1 MPRRRPWLPNIV
13 PLLALAIIGMGVGA
27 GVSAY
32 AATPPIPTPRPTNV
46 LANLP
51 PGDAAWS
58 TTLAFAESG
67 DWTKAMAVRGR
78 TPDPA
83 LSAVLEWLWLSDPKQ
98 PAGFERV
105 RIFLADNPAWPNED
119 ALVKRAEQ
127 ALPAELSLRQR
138 LDWFEDYP
146 SKTTD
151 GRILY
156 LRTIEETGDRARL
169 RAEVKRIWRNIELGR
184 RAEATFLKRWGDLL
198 SQKDHI
204 SRLDVMLWR
213 GRAGA
218 ARLTLKR
225 VPKDWRL
232 LADARLRL
240 RFSKAGVDAAIRRV
254 PKRLLSDPGL
264 HYERMRWRRRHG
276 LATAARELLLEAP
289 PAKEFLRRWWRER
302 IWHIRKSI
310 DNGDLNDAY
319 LLAASHKQKSGTSFA
334 EAEWLAGWIALRFMQ
349 KPETGLRHFGLLY
362 AGVST
367 PISRARAAYWAGR
380 AAEQLKRGDDARTW
394 YGRAAAYV
402 TTFYGQLAAAR
413 LGAEGPTLPQAPAP
427 DIARL
432 IEIKG
437 HPLVRASE
445 ALIRVERRE
454 LAERFLRTL
463 ARRADQA
470 DHAAII
476 AEIAA
481 ANGFTGTA
489 VYTARKAARK
499 GLILTDRGYPFL
511 SPLPDVPP
519 EPALVHAIIRQESS
533 FDSGAISRVGA
544 RGLMQLMPAT
554 AKLTARKTG
563 LKYVL
568 GNLITEPGSNVALGR
583 SYLAEMLARFDG
595 NYILAIAAY
604 NAGPRRVSQWLKRNG
619 HPSDPS
625 VDVVDWIERIP
636 FSETRNYVQRVLE
649 ALHVYRS
656 RLSSTARVAL
666 RSTPGASDPQDVW
679 CVYACGVL
687 LDQQQAALYQ
697 GRGE

>member
-1 MPRRRPWLPNIV
+1 MPRRLLWLPIIV
-13 PLLALAIIGMGVGA
+13 ALLAHAVIGTSSPA
-27 GVSAY
+27 R
-32 AATPPIPTPRPTNV
+32 AATPPIPTPRPTDGLGV
-46 LANLP
+46 LP
-51 PGDAAWS
+51 PGDAAWRA
-58 TTLAFAESG
+58 TIAYAERG
-67 DWTKAMAVRGR
+67 DWAMAMAVQGR

-83 LSAVLEWLWLSDPKQ
+83 LAAVLEWLWLSDRKR
-98 PAGFERV
+98 PASFERV
-105 RIFLADNPAWPNED
+105 RLFLADNPDWPDEKE
-119 ALVKRAEQ
+119 LIKRAEQ
-127 ALPAELSLRQR
+127 TMPAELALQQR
-138 LDWFEDYP
+138 LDWFETYP
-146 SKTTD
+146 PHTTD

-156 LRTIEETGDRARL
+156 LRTIEETGDPTRL
-169 RAEVKRIWRNIELGR
+169 QAEVKRIWRNIELGR
-184 RAEATFLKRWGDLL
+184 RAEATFIKRWGNLL
-198 SQKDHI
+198 TQDDHI
-204 SRLDVMLWR
+204 SRLDEMLWR

-240 RFSKAGVDAAIRRV
+240 RFNKAGVDAAVNRV
-254 PKRLLSDPGL
+254 PETLLGDPGL

-289 PAKEFLRRWWRER
+289 PAEEFLSLWWRER
-302 IWHIRKSI
+302 IWHIRESI
-310 DNGDLNDAY
+310 DDGDLNDAY
-319 LLAASHKQKSGTSFA
+319 LLAASHKQTKGAGFA
-334 EAEWLAGWIALRFMQ
+334 EAEWLAGWIALRFMN
-349 KPETGLRHFGLLY
+349 KPEVGLRHFGLLY
-362 AGVST
+362 AGVTT
-367 PISRARAAYWAGR
+367 PISLGRAAYWAGR
-380 AAEQLKRGDDARTW
+380 AAEQLKSTDDARSW
-394 YGRAAAYV
+394 YGRAAAHV

-413 LGAEGPTLPQAPAP
+413 LGAEGPDLPPAPAP

-432 IEIKG
+432 AEIRG

-445 ALIRVERRE
+445 VLIRVERRE

-470 DHAAII
+470 DHAAHI

-489 VYTARKAARK
+489 VYTARKAAQK
-499 GLILTDRGYPFL
+499 CLILTDRGYPFL
-511 SPLPDVPP
+511 SPQPDAPP
-519 EPALVHAIIRQESS
+519 EPALVHAIIRQESG

-554 AKLTARKTG
+554 AKQTARNAG

-568 GNLITEPGSNVALGR
+568 GDLLTEPDYNITLGR
-583 SYLAEMLARFDG
+583 RYLTEMLARFDG
-595 NYILAIAAY
+595 HYVLAIAAY
-604 NAGPRRVSQWLKRNG
+604 NAGPHRVARWIKRHG
-619 HPSDPS
+619 HPNDPS

-656 RLSSTARVAL
+656 RLSTNARVAL
-666 RSTPGASDPQDVW
+666 RSTPGASGPQDVW

-687 LDQQQAALYQ
+687 LDRQQAALRL
-697 GRGE
+697 GRDE